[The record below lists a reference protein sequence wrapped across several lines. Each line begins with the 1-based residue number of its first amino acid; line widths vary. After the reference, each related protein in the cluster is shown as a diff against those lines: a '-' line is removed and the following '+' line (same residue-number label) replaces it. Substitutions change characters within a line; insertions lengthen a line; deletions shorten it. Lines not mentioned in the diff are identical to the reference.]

1 MRAYHGR
8 VRTRQGLFTATVGFA
23 LTACPQGSPEQAGQ
37 ARTSEAPAQP
47 ARTEPA
53 RAEPV
58 KAEPVKTE
66 PARVETLARVREDV
80 ALPLPALLGQPAEP
94 ALAKLGEKQG
104 AAMIK
109 KTCVRYVPERVFFA
123 CSYAMQRYADPT
135 GTFKGVTVELED
147 GLIASA
153 AFDGWTKGTGPVE
166 PAPLLAAIGLELP
179 EPPEVDA
186 PAEGVRRWRWFN
198 HLARLRI
205 GGKQYRVEMSA
216 AGDAWERT
224 RIEVVLNEPLTE
236 PQRAKLVPVKQSSE
250 P

>member
-1 MRAYHGR
+1 M
-8 VRTRQGLFTATVGFA
+8 RTRQGLFTAAVGFA
-23 LTACPQGSPEQAGQ
+23 LTACPQGSPGQAGQ
-37 ARTSEAPAQP
+37 ARAIEAPAQP

-53 RAEPV
+53 R
-58 KAEPVKTE
+58 TE
-66 PARVETLARVREDV
+66 PARPEPATEPAKAEPARPETLARVREDV

-94 ALAKLGEKQG
+94 ALAKLGDKQG

-109 KTCVRYVPERVFFA
+109 KTCVRYTPERVFFA

-135 GTFKGVTVELED
+135 GTFRGVTVELED

-179 EPPEVDA
+179 EPPEVDT

-236 PQRAKLVPVKQSSE
+236 QQKAKLVPVKQSSE